1 MLDTSDR
8 LKIVD
13 LIAQNARRLSAAERE
28 KIIASL
34 AWYSMREFCELTGYS
49 VRAVRMMVDSGMP
62 AYRGGSGKGFAFRFD
77 QRSIEWLQD
86 NARRAA

>member
-13 LIAQNARRLSAAERE
+13 LVAQNARRLSAAERE

-49 VRAVRMMVDSGMP
+49 TRAVRMMIDNGMP
-62 AYRGGSGKGFAFRFD
+62 AYRGGEGKGYAFRFD
-77 QRSIEWLQD
+77 QASIEWLQN